1 MKDVVIE
8 YVSTKEHLADL
19 LTKAVTVDVLSSLRG
34 QLEVRDVTGDVDAQ
48 KLGKRSWKLMNELKP
63 KRQHPVLL
71 DELGWAGLEMES
83 DGTRSSRTSWG
94 WAGL

>member
-83 DGTRSSRTSWG
+83 DGTRSSWTSWG
-94 WAGL
+94 RAGL